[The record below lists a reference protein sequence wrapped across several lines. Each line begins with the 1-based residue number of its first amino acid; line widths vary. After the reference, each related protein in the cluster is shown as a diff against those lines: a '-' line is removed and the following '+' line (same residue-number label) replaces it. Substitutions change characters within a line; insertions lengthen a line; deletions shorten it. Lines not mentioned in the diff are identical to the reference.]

1 MTDKEYIEQ
10 LENENAILKKQ
21 KEMLIS
27 KIREIM
33 KNIP

>member
-21 KEMLIS
+21 EMLVG
-27 KIREIM
+27 KIKDMI
-33 KNIP
+33 KNMS